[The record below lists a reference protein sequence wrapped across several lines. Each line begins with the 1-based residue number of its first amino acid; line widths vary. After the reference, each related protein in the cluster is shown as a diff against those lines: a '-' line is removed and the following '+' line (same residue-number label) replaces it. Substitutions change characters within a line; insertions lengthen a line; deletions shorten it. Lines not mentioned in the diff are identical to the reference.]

1 MIHPTAVVAPEARLG
16 VGVEIG
22 PYAVVETGAEI
33 GDGCVI
39 GAHAVVGGY
48 VRMGAGNSVGAGAV
62 IGGEPQDLG
71 FKAATESYVR
81 IGNGN
86 RIREHCTVHR
96 AVKAGGETVMG
107 NDCFLMVGSHVGHD
121 SRLGNRVIMANGVLL
136 GGHVEVG
143 DGAFLGGGTGI
154 HQFVK
159 VGRMAVTQGNS
170 SLSKSVP
177 PYLMTSGLNTV
188 VGLNV
193 VGLKRGGFS
202 VAQRTEIKD
211 AFDGLFR
218 SGRNVS
224 QAVAWAR
231 ERSWGEAAQC
241 FWEFVECAGRRG
253 ICGWRGRARSGEE
266 EVQLQAGGA
275 HAGSC
280 EI

>member
-1 MIHPTAVVAPEARLG
+1 MIHPTAVVGPGARLG
-16 VGVEIG
+16 DGVEIG
-22 PYAVVETGAEI
+22 PYAVVEAGAEI
-33 GDGCVI
+33 GDGCAI
-39 GAHAVVGGY
+39 GAHAVVGRY

-62 IGGEPQDLG
+62 IGGDPQDLG

-96 AVKAGGETVMG
+96 AAKAGGETVLG
-107 NDCFLMVGSHVGHD
+107 DDCFLMVGSHMGHD
-121 SRLGNRVIMANGVLL
+121 SRLGNRVIMANDVHL

-143 DGAFLGGGTGI
+143 DGAFLGGGTLV
-154 HQFVK
+154 HQLVK

-177 PYLMTSGLNTV
+177 PYLMASGLNTV

-193 VGLKRGGFS
+193 VGLKRAGFS
-202 VAQRTEIKD
+202 SAERAEIKD

-224 QAVAWAR
+224 QAIAWAR
-231 ERSWGEAAQC
+231 ERFWGEASQC
-241 FWEFVECAGRRG
+241 FWEFVEVAGKRG
-253 ICGWRGRARSGEE
+253 ICGWRGRARRGGEDPE
-266 EVQLQAGGA
+266 PQAGGA
-275 HAGSC
+275 QTG
-280 EI
+280 EREN

>member
-1 MIHPTAVVAPEARLG
+1 MIHPTAVVGPGARLG
-16 VGVEIG
+16 DGVEIG
-22 PYAVVETGAEI
+22 PYAVVEAGAEI
-33 GDGCVI
+33 GDGCEI
-39 GAHAVVGGY
+39 GAHAVVGRY

-62 IGGEPQDLG
+62 IGGDPQDLG
-71 FKAATESYVR
+71 FKAVTESYVR

-86 RIREHCTVHR
+86 RIREHCTLHR
-96 AVKAGGETVMG
+96 AAKAGGETVVG
-107 NDCFLMVGSHVGHD
+107 DDCFLMVGSHVGHD

-143 DGAFLGGGTGI
+143 DGAFLGGGTVV
-154 HQFVK
+154 HQLVK

-202 VAQRTEIKD
+202 SAQRAEIKD

-224 QAVAWAR
+224 QAIAWAR
-231 ERSWGEAAQC
+231 ERSWGQASLC
-241 FWEFVECAGRRG
+241 FWEFVEGAGKRG
-253 ICGWRGRARSGEE
+253 ICGWRGRAWRGGEDPE
-266 EVQLQAGGA
+266 PHAGGA
-275 HAGSC
+275 QAGVP
-280 EI
+280 EN

>member
-1 MIHPTAVVAPEARLG
+1 MIHPTAVVAPGASLG
-16 VGVEIG
+16 AGVEIG
-22 PYAVVETGAEI
+22 PYAVVESGAEI

-39 GAHAVVGGY
+39 GAHALVGRY

-62 IGGEPQDLG
+62 IGGDPQDLG
-71 FKAATESYVR
+71 FNSATESYVR
-81 IGNGN
+81 IGNRN

-96 AVKAGGETVMG
+96 AAKACGETVLG
-107 NDCFLMVGSHVGHD
+107 DDCFLMVGSHVGHD
-121 SRLGNRVIMANGVLL
+121 TRLGNRVIMANSVLL

-143 DGAFLGGGTGI
+143 DGVFLGGGTSV

-193 VGLKRGGFS
+193 IGLKRGGFS
-202 VAQRTEIKD
+202 GAQRAEVKE

-231 ERSWGEAAQC
+231 GRSWGEASLY
-241 FWEFVECAGRRG
+241 FWDFVEGAGKRG
-253 ICGWRGRARSGEE
+253 ICGWRGRYRVGREDAEHPPEE
-266 EVQLQAGGA
+266 APAQLG
-275 HAGSC
+275 
-280 EI
+280 